1 MGWASELGL
10 GWAWEAAKEEAA
22 ALNEADTGATTEE
35 LEAWELDEGVAA
47 LREVEIAEL
56 L

>member
-10 GWAWEAAKEEAA
+10 GWAWEAAEEEA
-22 ALNEADTGATTEE
+22 EADTGATTEE
-35 LEAWELDEGVAA
+35 LEAWELDDDGVAA
-47 LREVEIAEL
+47 LREVETAEL

>member
-10 GWAWEAAKEEAA
+10 GWAWEAEEA
-22 ALNEADTGATTEE
+22 EADTGATTEE